1 MTYAQMT
8 REQLEQEQARLNAAF
23 AEVKAGNLTLD
34 MSRGKPGREQLDLVM
49 DMLDCLD
56 SRSNLTGENGMDYRN
71 YGILEGAI
79 ESRRLFAELME
90 VPVANVL
97 AMGNSSL
104 NIMYDVISHAM
115 THGVMGGLPW
125 MKQERVRFL
134 CPVPG
139 YDRHFGILQHFGIE
153 MINVT
158 MTEVGPDMDAVE
170 ALVKE
175 DASIKGIWCVPKYS
189 NPQGYSYSDETVR
202 RLAALQPA
210 AADFRLYWDNAY
222 AVHHLYSDDQDQIT
236 EILSACNEAGSPDL
250 VYEFCSTS
258 KISFPGAGVAAL
270 ISSEANLADLKKA
283 FFYQTIGHDKLNQ
296 LRHARY
302 FKDKAGV
309 AAVME
314 RHAAV
319 IRPKF
324 EAVWTILEREIAPLG
339 IGRWTKP
346 KGGYFISFETMEGC
360 AAAVVAKCKEAGMVL
375 TGAGAPFPYGKD
387 PQDSNI
393 RIAPTFPSVAEMEQA
408 AELFALCVKLVS
420 VEKLLQNMA

>member
-1 MTYAQMT
+1 MTYAEMT
-8 REQLEQEQARLNAAF
+8 REQLEQEQTRLNAAF
-23 AEVKAGNLTLD
+23 AEVKARNLTLD
-34 MSRGKPGREQLDLVM
+34 MSRGKPGKEQLDLVM

-56 SRSNLTGENGMDYRN
+56 SRSDLTGENGMDYRN
-71 YGILEGAI
+71 YGVLEGAI

-104 NIMYDVISHAM
+104 NIMFDVISHAM
-115 THGVMGGLPW
+115 THGVLGETPW
-125 MKQERVRFL
+125 MKQEQVRFL

-153 MINVT
+153 MINVA
-158 MTEVGPDMDAVE
+158 MTEDGPDMAAVE
-170 ALVKE
+170 SLVKT

-236 EILSACNEAGSPDL
+236 EILSACKEAGSPDL

-283 FFYQTIGHDKLNQ
+283 FFYQTIGHDKINQ

-309 AAVME
+309 AAMME

-324 EAVWTILEREIAPLG
+324 EAVWTVLEREIAPLG
-339 IGRWTKP
+339 IGQWTKP
-346 KGGYFISFETMEGC
+346 KGGYFISFETMTGC

-393 RIAPTFPSVAEMEQA
+393 RIAPTFPSVPEMEQA

-420 VEKLLQNMA
+420 VEKLLQTQA